1 MPSNFTDSHSRL
13 TFSCVIQPLESRVL
27 LAGNTYL
34 EQDLVSDGSVAANH
48 VDSHLVNPWGLA
60 VHGHGIQVADADA
73 SFSTSYDASGN
84 ASGPAVRIPG
94 PNGSDGS
101 PTGVVANSDTT
112 HFLVNTSS
120 GPSAAQF
127 IYAT

>member
-1 MPSNFTDSHSRL
+1 MLTDFTEFRSRL
-13 TFSCVIQPLESRVL
+13 TFSCVIQPLEPRVL
-27 LAGNTYL
+27 LASTAYL
-34 EQDLVSDGSVAANH
+34 EQDLTSDGSVAANH

-84 ASGPAVRIPG
+84 STGPAVRIPG

-101 PTGVVANSDTT
+101 P
-112 HFLVNTSS
+112 
-120 GPSAAQF
+120 
-127 IYAT
+127 